1 MKLIFENHCTYTY
14 EYYLQLKRKTMD
26 RGAQNTGYVFLV
38 IFAVLFA
45 VCMIKG
51 WYAFSLAPLVAVAF
65 LIYRLFL
72 MPVILARFSARK
84 NREVH
89 GKDVETVNRFYEDH
103 VLAVNT
109 LSKTK
114 TSIEYEQVRQLLTTK
129 DLYIIGMDKG
139 LVLLIDRN
147 GFTLGTAEDFET
159 FIKEKCVNAEVRL

>member
-1 MKLIFENHCTYTY
+1 MKLFFENHCTYTY
-14 EYYLQLKRKTMD
+14 AYYLQLKRKTMD
-26 RGAQNTGYVFLV
+26 RGAQNTGYVFLA
-38 IFAVLFA
+38 IFVVLFA
-45 VCMIKG
+45 VCTIKG

-65 LIYRLFL
+65 LVYRLFL

-114 TSIEYEQVRQLLTTK
+114 TSIEYGQVQQILRTK

-139 LVLLIDRN
+139 LVLLIDRH
-147 GFTLGTAEDFET
+147 GFTLGTEKDFEA

>member
-1 MKLIFENHCTYTY
+1 MELIFENHCTYTY
-14 EYYLQLKRKTMD
+14 KYYLQLKRKTMD

-45 VCMIKG
+45 VCMLKG
-51 WYAFSLAPLVAVAF
+51 WYAFSLAPSVAVAF

-84 NREVH
+84 NREIH

-109 LSKTK
+109 LSKTR
-114 TSIEYEQVRQLLTTK
+114 TSIEYEQVRQLLSTQ

-139 LVLLIDRN
+139 LVLLIDRH
-147 GFTLGTAEDFET
+147 GFTFGTAEDFEN
-159 FIKEKCVNAEVRL
+159 FLREKCVNAEVKL

>member
-1 MKLIFENHCTYTY
+1 M
-14 EYYLQLKRKTMD
+14 
-26 RGAQNTGYVFLV
+26 
-38 IFAVLFA
+38 
-45 VCMIKG
+45 
-51 WYAFSLAPLVAVAF
+51 
-65 LIYRLFL
+65 
-72 MPVILARFSARK
+72 
-84 NREVH
+84 
-89 GKDVETVNRFYEDH
+89 ETVNRFYEDH